1 MSFHLITN
9 TTITTETALINFPD
23 VFTDKYDCYAVTAFG
38 FTASD
43 NTVAVSECKL
53 YDTSGS
59 IITNTNYDWGYL
71 RANSAGTATE
81 ARDEDDAR
89 WDAVWGK
96 FDQGVDGDS
105 QGGIAYFYNPFA
117 SDKPTHVSWQSVG
130 GLNDVMQG
138 PHGMGV
144 LSENTSV
151 AGFQIDFSG
160 PPGTNSGTVSVYGV
174 N

>member
-43 NTVAVSECKL
+43 NNVATTECKL

-71 RANSAGTATE
+71 RANDYGTANE

-89 WDAVWGK
+89 WDALWGK
-96 FDQGVDGDS
+96 FDQAVDGDS

-117 SDKPTHVSWQSVG
+117 SDKFTHATWQSVG
-130 GLNDVMQG
+130 GLNGQMQG

-151 AGFQIDFSG
+151 AGFQIDFLS
-160 PPGTNSGTVSVYGV
+160 TNTQSGTVSVYGV